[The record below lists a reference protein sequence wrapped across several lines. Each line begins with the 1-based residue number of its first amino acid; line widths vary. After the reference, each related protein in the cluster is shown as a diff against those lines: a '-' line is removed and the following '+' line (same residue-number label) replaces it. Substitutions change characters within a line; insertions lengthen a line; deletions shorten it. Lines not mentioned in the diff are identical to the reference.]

1 MASIP
6 NIVIVSTL
14 ILLTIMQL
22 NIILVHADSSELSYC
37 ANGEGKDGIKVKI
50 CSVDEEKC
58 EKNAKENDIKLKC
71 DTQISVANIVF
82 FVKFNLPFR
91 RINRM
96 TVYIAFVFF
105 ACIFDTI
112 SIVV

>member
-6 NIVIVSTL
+6 SIIIVSTL

-50 CSVDEEKC
+50 CSVDKEKC
-58 EKNAKENDIKLKC
+58 EKHANENDISASCRK
-71 DTQISVANIVF
+71 
-82 FVKFNLPFR
+82 
-91 RINRM
+91 M
-96 TVYIAFVFF
+96 H
-105 ACIFDTI
+105 
-112 SIVV
+112 